1 MNRALR
7 YAAVGMATAALLA
20 GGSAAA
26 FAAPQQV
33 HTPAPVVATA
43 PAAASLTA
51 KASATTVKAWQ
62 EFRISG
68 AAKGIKAGT
77 KVTVQQK
84 QGKKWVSLPAQAPVN
99 TGGSYSVRVKLGIK
113 GVNELR
119 IAAGS
124 TLSPVVKVTVR

>member
-7 YAAVGMATAALLA
+7 YAGVAAATVALLA
-20 GGSAAA
+20 GGSAVA
-26 FAAPQQV
+26 FAAQDVV

-43 PAAASLTA
+43 PATATLTA
-51 KASATTVKAWQ
+51 KTSATTVNAWQ
-62 EFRISG
+62 EFRITG
-68 AAKGIKAGT
+68 AAKGIRSGT

-99 TGGSYSVRVKLGIK
+99 ANGSYAIRVKLGIK

-119 IAAGS
+119 IASGN
-124 TLSPVVKVTVR
+124 TLSPVVKITVR

>member
-7 YAAVGMATAALLA
+7 YAGVAAATVALLA
-20 GGSAAA
+20 GGSAVA
-26 FAAPQQV
+26 FAAQDVV

-43 PAAASLTA
+43 PATATLTA
-51 KASATTVKAWQ
+51 KTSATTVKAWQ
-62 EFRISG
+62 EFRITG

-99 TGGSYSVRVKLGIK
+99 ANGSYAIRVKLGIK

-119 IAAGS
+119 IASGS
-124 TLSPVVKVTVR
+124 TLSPVVQVTVR

>member
-1 MNRALR
+1 MNRTLR
-7 YAAVGMATAALLA
+7 YTGVALATVALLA
-20 GGSAAA
+20 GGSAVAM
-26 FAAPQQV
+26 AAPQAV
-33 HTPAPVVATA
+33 HASAPVVATA
-43 PAAASLTA
+43 PAAATLTA

-99 TGGSYSVRVKLGIK
+99 SKGSYAIRVKLGIK
-113 GVNELR
+113 GVNQLR

-124 TLSPVVKVTVR
+124 TVSPVVKVTVR

>member
-7 YAAVGMATAALLA
+7 YAAVGMVTAALLA

-33 HTPAPVVATA
+33 HTPAAAVAAA
-43 PAAASLTA
+43 PAKATLTA
-51 KASATTVKAWQ
+51 KASVTTVKAWQ
-62 EFRISG
+62 EFRITG
-68 AAKGIKAGT
+68 ATKGLKPGA

-99 TGGSYSVRVKLGIK
+99 AKGSYAIRVKLGIK

-119 IAAGS
+119 IASGGAV
-124 TLSPVVKVTVR
+124 SPVVKVTVR